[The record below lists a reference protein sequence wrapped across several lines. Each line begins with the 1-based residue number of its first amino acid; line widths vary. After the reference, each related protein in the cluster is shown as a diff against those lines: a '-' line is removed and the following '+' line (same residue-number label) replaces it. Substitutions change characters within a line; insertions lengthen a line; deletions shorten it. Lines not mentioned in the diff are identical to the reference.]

1 MDTPESITQL
11 LVEWGNGDEE
21 ALNRLMPVVHD
32 ELRRLARMYLRRERI
47 NHTLQPTA
55 LINEA
60 YLKLVDQHG
69 MHWQNRAQ
77 FFGISAQLMRR
88 ILVDYAR
95 QARADK
101 RGGGAIAV
109 SLTQANSFTQQPE
122 IDLLEIHEALERLA
136 AFDPQQ
142 SRVVEL
148 RFFAGLTVEESAE
161 VIGIS
166 RATVAREW
174 TMAKA
179 WLHRELSI
187 SGLDA

>member
-1 MDTPESITQL
+1 MSTPESITQL
-11 LVEWGNGDEE
+11 LVEWGNGDEA

-32 ELRRLARMYLRRERI
+32 ELRRLARNYLRRERI

-60 YLKLVDQHG
+60 YLRLVDQNG
-69 MHWQNRAQ
+69 MRWQNRAQ
-77 FFGISAQLMRR
+77 FFGIAAQLMRR
-88 ILVDYAR
+88 ILVDHAR
-95 QARADK
+95 QVHAEK
-101 RGGGAIAV
+101 RGGGALTV
-109 SLTQANSFTQQPE
+109 SLTQANSFVQPDV
-122 IDLLEIHEALERLA
+122 DLLAIHEALERLA
-136 AFDPQQ
+136 EFDPQQ

-148 RFFAGLTVEESAE
+148 RFFAGLTVEECAE

-179 WLHRELSI
+179 WLYEQLESRK
-187 SGLDA
+187 

>member
-11 LVEWGNGDEE
+11 LVEWGNGDEA
-21 ALNRLMPVVHD
+21 ALNRLMPVVQD

-60 YLKLVDQHG
+60 YLKLVDQNG
-69 MHWQNRAQ
+69 MRWQNRAQ

-122 IDLLEIHEALERLA
+122 ADLLEIHEALERLA

-179 WLHRELSI
+179 WLHRELSL
-187 SGLDA
+187 SGLDG

>member
-1 MDTPESITQL
+1 MDAPESITQL
-11 LVEWGNGDEE
+11 LVEWGNGDEA
-21 ALNRLMPVVHD
+21 ALNRLMPVVQD

-109 SLTQANSFTQQPE
+109 SLTQANSFTKQPE
-122 IDLLEIHEALERLA
+122 VDLLEIHEALERLA

-148 RFFAGLTVEESAE
+148 RFFAGLTNEESAE

-179 WLHRELSI
+179 WLHRELSL
-187 SGLDA
+187 SGLED